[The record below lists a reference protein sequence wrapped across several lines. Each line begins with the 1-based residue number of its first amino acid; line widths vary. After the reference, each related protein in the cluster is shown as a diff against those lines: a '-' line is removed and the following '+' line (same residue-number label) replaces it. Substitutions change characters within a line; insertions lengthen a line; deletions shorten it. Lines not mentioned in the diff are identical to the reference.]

1 MELPAARDS
10 EPDTAGAGLVS
21 VPAVGAA
28 DEVDAATDTGAS
40 DEAADEGLTV
50 SDVVEQPV
58 AAITQAA
65 IK

>member
-10 EPDTAGAGLVS
+10 EPDIAGAGLVS

-40 DEAADEGLTV
+40 DEGLTV